1 MYQADT
7 HFGDLNIIQ
16 IKNKMKTATDTKT
29 NYLEKEFGKQHWS
42 LLAYIETQVVDRS
55 FPIDHRRMSCNEK
68 KRGISNGA
76 PFGWDNKYSTENNK
90 GEQLILG
97 HDDIDCFEELESE
110 GYIKNQGTLLNM
122 YPSITD
128 KGWRACAELRKFK
141 GNGGNYIDFVFKQ

>member
-128 KGWRACAELRKFK
+128 KGWKACAELRKFK